1 MDITKKIDAL
11 AEQIEELNAKI
22 ERISQIQ
29 NSQFTELMFEL
40 DYLKADKEIL
50 DTVLGNISINNDL
63 YEDAK
68 SEVIKVG
75 KASTSFLQRRLG
87 IGYQKASDFIQRLED
102 EAIIG
107 EANGAKPREVL
118 VKDNEELDQTVIVS
132 GEVPDS
138 DELYE
143 EAKRLAIENGK
154 VSTSYLQRKL
164 KIGYARSAHLVDM
177 LADQGVVEKDRGL
190 RPRKVI
196 AGK

>member
-1 MDITKKIDAL
+1 MDIIKKIDAL
-11 AEQIEELNAKI
+11 AEQVEELNAKV

-40 DYLKADKEIL
+40 DYLKADKEVL
-50 DTVLGNISINNDL
+50 DTVLGNAAINNDL

-68 SEVIKVG
+68 NEVIKIG
-75 KASTSFLQRRLG
+75 KASASFLQRRLG
-87 IGYQKASDFIQRLED
+87 IGYEKASDLIQRLED
-102 EAIIG
+102 ESIIG
-107 EANGAKPREVL
+107 EANGSKPREVL
-118 VKDNEELDQTVIVS
+118 VKDNEGLDQTVIVS
-132 GEVPDS
+132 NEVPDT

-164 KIGYARSAHLVDM
+164 NIGYARSAHLVDM

-190 RPRKVI
+190 RPRKAIVD
-196 AGK
+196 K

>member
-1 MDITKKIDAL
+1 MDVAKKLDAL

-50 DTVLGNISINNDL
+50 DTILGNISINNDL

-68 SEVIKVG
+68 SEVIKAG
-75 KASTSFLQRRLG
+75 KASSSFLQRRLG

-107 EANGAKPREVL
+107 EASGAKPREVL
-118 VKDNEELDQTVIVS
+118 VKDNEGLDQTVIVNN
-132 GEVPDS
+132 EVPDT

-154 VSTSYLQRKL
+154 ISISYLQRKL
-164 KIGYARSAHLVDM
+164 KIGYSRSAGLVDM

-196 AGK
+196 ADR

>member
-1 MDITKKIDAL
+1 MDIIKKLDAL

-29 NSQFTELMFEL
+29 NSQFTELMFGL

-50 DTVLGNISINNDL
+50 DTVLGNASINNDL

-68 SEVIKVG
+68 IEVIKAG
-75 KASTSFLQRRLG
+75 KASASFLQRRLG
-87 IGYQKASDFIQRLED
+87 IGYQKATDFIQRLED
-102 EAIIG
+102 ESIIG

-118 VKDNEELDQTVIVS
+118 VKDNEGLDQTVIVS
-132 GEVPDS
+132 DEVPDT

-154 VSTSYLQRKL
+154 VSISYLQRKL

-196 AGK
+196 ADK